1 MRNEVKLEINK
12 NDNTIRVIWGWK
24 EIEPIV
30 CKDKEELKKMFE
42 ILLTKNDLEIL
53 DWCRG
58 WCNFLELGNEE
69 DNRIIRERELI

>member
-1 MRNEVKLEINK
+1 MNKNLKLEINK
-12 NDNTIRVIWGWK
+12 DNNTIRVIWGWK

-30 CKDKEELKKMFE
+30 CKDKEELKKVFNVLMN
-42 ILLTKNDLEIL
+42 KNDLEIL

-69 DNRIIRERELI
+69 DNKIIRERELI